1 MKLPKYLNNFI
12 SLIEKNNYQVYVV
25 GGAIRD
31 YLLKIDNHDFDLTT
45 NMPYE
50 KIVSLC
56 NDNHFKIN
64 TQGIKHETIGIVL
77 EHNYIEVTCFRGLDK
92 SKLEQDLKL
101 RDFTINSLAYLD
113 NEIIDVTSGINDLN
127 NKLLKSYNP
136 SVTFN
141 TDPLRI
147 LRMYRFVAKYGFD
160 IEKNT
165 YEIALKLKDKLKE
178 IAVERIQDELN
189 KIIIY
194 NPFILTTMAKDKI
207 LDVLFSE
214 LRINIDTDSF
224 NNYINSYFSSSIGKK
239 KNNIVNNFLF
249 LLSLSHSCNIKIDVL
264 AKFLIKKYKYSNDFS
279 TRIKKLLNV
288 FNYNFTSNS
297 LDDLFYIVNNLKFDS
312 SDLDNLFIIN
322 TAIKNDKYKNINDIK
337 KVYLNKLKNK
347 EVIFFSDLNISGDII
362 ISLTNKKGK
371 EIGDIKNLLY
381 KECFYLI
388 TKNNLESLIN
398 RIKTI

>member
-1 MKLPKYLNNFI
+1 
-12 SLIEKNNYQVYVV
+12 
-25 GGAIRD
+25 
-31 YLLKIDNHDFDLTT
+31 
-45 NMPYE
+45 MPYE
-50 KIVSLC
+50 KIMSLC

-64 TQGIKHETIGIVL
+64 IQGIKHETIGIVL
-77 EHNYIEVTCFRGLDK
+77 DHNYIEVTCFRGLDK
-92 SKLEQDLKL
+92 NKLEQDLKL

-160 IEKNT
+160 IDKNT

-194 NPFILTTMAKDKI
+194 NPYILTTMAKDKI

-214 LRINIDTDSF
+214 LNINIDTDSF
-224 NNYINSYFSSSIGKK
+224 NNYINSYFSSSIIKKK
-239 KNNIVNNFLF
+239 KNIVNYFLF

-264 AKFLIKKYKYSNDFS
+264 AKFLVKKYKYSNDFS
-279 TRIKKLLNV
+279 TRIKKLINV

-297 LDDLFYIVNNLKFDS
+297 LDDLFYIVNILKFDS
-312 SDLDNLFIIN
+312 SDLDNLFILN
-322 TAIKNDKYKNINDIK
+322 KSIKNDKYKNINDIK
-337 KVYLNKLKNK
+337 KIYLNKVDNK
-347 EVIFFSDLNISGDII
+347 EVIFFNDLNISGDVI
-362 ISLTNKKGK
+362 ISLTNKSGK
-371 EIGDIKNLLY
+371 EIGDIKSLLY
-381 KECFYLI
+381 KECFYLLVDN
-388 TKNNLESLIN
+388 KKENLIN

>member
-50 KIVSLC
+50 KIMSLC

-64 TQGIKHETIGIVL
+64 IQGIKHETIGIVL
-77 EHNYIEVTCFRGLDK
+77 DHNYIEVTCFRGLDK
-92 SKLEQDLKL
+92 NKLEQDLKL

-160 IEKNT
+160 IDKNT

-194 NPFILTTMAKDKI
+194 NPYILTTMAKDKI

-214 LRINIDTDSF
+214 LNINIDTDSF
-224 NNYINSYFSSSIGKK
+224 NNYINSYFSSSIIKKK
-239 KNNIVNNFLF
+239 KNIVNYFLF

-264 AKFLIKKYKYSNDFS
+264 AKFLVKKYKYSNDFS
-279 TRIKKLLNV
+279 TRIKKLINV

-297 LDDLFYIVNNLKFDS
+297 LDDLFYIVNILKFDS
-312 SDLDNLFIIN
+312 SDLDNLFILN
-322 TAIKNDKYKNINDIK
+322 KSIKNDKYKNINDIK
-337 KVYLNKLKNK
+337 KIYLNKVDNK
-347 EVIFFSDLNISGDII
+347 EVIFFNDLNISGDVI
-362 ISLTNKKGK
+362 ISLTNKSGK
-371 EIGDIKNLLY
+371 EIGDIKSLLY
-381 KECFYLI
+381 KECFYLLVDN
-388 TKNNLESLIN
+388 KKENLIN